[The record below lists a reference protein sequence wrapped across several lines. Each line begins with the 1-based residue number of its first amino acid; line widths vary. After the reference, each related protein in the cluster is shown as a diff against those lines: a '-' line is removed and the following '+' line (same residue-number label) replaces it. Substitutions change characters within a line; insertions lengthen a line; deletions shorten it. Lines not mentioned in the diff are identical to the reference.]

1 MQLGLLLW
9 VLLGASV
16 TSVTAGRLLLC
27 LCACKVADIGGIGVW
42 PDACALLFYLVLSP
56 PALLAHPSACIN
68 EGQ

>member
-1 MQLGLLLW
+1 M
-9 VLLGASV
+9 